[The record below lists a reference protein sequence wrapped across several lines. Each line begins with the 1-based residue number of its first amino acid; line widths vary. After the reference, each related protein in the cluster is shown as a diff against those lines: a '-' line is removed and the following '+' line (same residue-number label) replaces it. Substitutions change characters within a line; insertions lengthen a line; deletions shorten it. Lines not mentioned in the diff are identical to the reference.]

1 MEARAVPAMLGT
13 HFTTLSTILPQTQ
26 NSGSIGDLGDISLQS
41 PRLWYMELYSPW
53 EMGSFEVPGQLWG
66 VQS

>member
-1 MEARAVPAMLGT
+1 MEARAVTAMLGT
-13 HFTTLSTILPQTQ
+13 HFTRLSAILPQMQ
-26 NSGSIGDLGDISLQS
+26 SSGGIGDRGDISLQS
-41 PRLWYMELYSPW
+41 PCLWYMELYSPW

>member
-1 MEARAVPAMLGT
+1 MPAMLGIR
-13 HFTTLSTILPQTQ
+13 FTTLSTILAQTQ
-26 NSGSIGDLGDISLQS
+26 SSGSIGDLGDISLQS
-41 PRLWYMELYSPW
+41 SCLWYMGLYSPW